1 MSDDGAFTRRQ
12 AFGLSAAGLLAVTPA
27 AGAAGRSNRPGDAF
41 SEAALQADLETYA
54 GFGVHRS
61 GSQADLATTQ
71 WLGDFFESAGM
82 TLRRRGFDVPN
93 HDALNASLDLP
104 NGALDLLAQ
113 PPFKSAPRNGV
124 EAPLVYA
131 TIAGPAADAAGAI
144 LVAETPYGR
153 HSNVH
158 SAAVRPFFE
167 MAQDLRAAALVLI
180 LNGPSGRAAYL
191 NVDPDADLPLTALA
205 HPETATGLR
214 TAAIE
219 GRTARLATP
228 RPAGLRTAEN
238 LIASRERAGRRIVV
252 TTPVTGWT
260 RCAGERGPGVAV
272 MRALARW
279 LPEAARD
286 HSIDFVCTSGHE
298 LEDRGARIF
307 LDQDAPDPDA
317 VDLWVHLG
325 AGFAARNWHE
335 TPSGLLPQTSADPQR
350 YLVATPSELSL
361 ARRSFAGSPG
371 LAECYPLSPETA
383 AGEAAHI
390 AAAGY
395 RNVIG
400 TFGAHR
406 LHHTLEDDMRAASG
420 ALTRP
425 AAAAFRAFISSWL
438 DR

>member
-1 MSDDGAFTRRQ
+1 MSSDGAITRRQ
-12 AFGLSAAGLLAVTPA
+12 TFGLSAAGVMALTPV
-27 AGAAGRSNRPGDAF
+27 AGAATRSNPPGDAF
-41 SEAALQADLETYA
+41 SEAALQSDLETYA

-82 TLRRRGFDVPN
+82 TVRRRSFEVPN
-93 HDALNASLDLP
+93 HDALNATLELP
-104 NGALDLLAQ
+104 NESMELLAQ
-113 PPFKSAPRNGV
+113 PPFRSAPRNVV
-124 EAPLVYA
+124 EAPLAYA
-131 TIAGPAADAAGAI
+131 TIAGPATEAAGAI

-158 SAAVRPFFE
+158 SGAVSPFFE

-180 LNGPSGRAAYL
+180 LNGPSRRAAYL

-205 HPETATGLR
+205 HPDTAMGLR
-214 TAAIE
+214 AAAME
-219 GRTARLATP
+219 GRTGRLSTP
-228 RPAGLRTAEN
+228 RYAGVRPAEN
-238 LIASRERAGRRIVV
+238 LIASREREGRRIIV

-279 LPEAARD
+279 LAEAAPN

-298 LEDRGARIF
+298 LDDRGARIY
-307 LDQDAPDPDA
+307 LGQDAPDPDA
-317 VDLWVHLG
+317 VGLWVHLG

-350 YLVATPSELSL
+350 YLVATPSELPL
-361 ARRSFAGSPG
+361 ARRSFAECPG

-420 ALTRP
+420 ALTLP

-438 DR
+438 AR